1 MTVLLK
7 GLKTV
12 PHVVIVGGGFGGL
25 YAAKAL
31 GKSPVR
37 LTLIDKRNFHL
48 FQPLLYQVATGCLSP
63 GDIASPLRTIVEC
76 QKNTQVLMA
85 EVVDL
90 DPAHHK
96 VILQDGEIAYDY
108 LVLATG
114 STHSYFGKEEWAS
127 RAPGLK
133 TVEDAT
139 LIRSRILTA
148 FEQAEREPDPA
159 RRRRLLTFVIAGG
172 GPTGVELAGA
182 IGELVAYTMRNEFRT
197 VDPLETRIILVEGT
211 DRILGV
217 YPPELSQRAV
227 RELNRLGVSVRTGCL
242 VTDVGD
248 DTVRLKCGDR
258 EETLEIGAIFWA
270 AGVKASPLGLMLHE
284 RAGVAID
291 RPGRVIVE
299 PDLSVPGYPEI
310 FVVGDLAHYAHQDE
324 HPLPGVA
331 PVAMQEG
338 AYVARLIHARV
349 TGTPEPSRFH
359 YKSRGNLAVIGR
371 NEAVADLGGKLR
383 FGGFLA
389 WLIWAA
395 VHIRF
400 LVEFENRVL
409 VFLQWAW
416 AYLTQRRSAR
426 LITETA
432 PGAPGATGARTRR
445 EAVAAKR

>member
-7 GLKTV
+7 GLKTE

-25 YAAKAL
+25 YAAKTLAR
-31 GKSPVR
+31 SPVR
-37 LTLIDKRNFHL
+37 LTLIDRRNFHL
-48 FQPLLYQVATGCLSP
+48 FQPLLYQVATGSLSP
-63 GDIASPLRTIVEC
+63 GDIASPLRTIVER
-76 QKNTQVLMA
+76 QANTQVLMA

-90 DPAHHK
+90 DPARRR
-96 VILQDGEIAYDY
+96 VILQDGEVTYDY
-108 LVLATG
+108 LILATG

-139 LIRSRILTA
+139 LIRGRILTA

-182 IGELVAYTMRNEFRT
+182 IGELVAYTMRDEFRT
-197 VDPLETRIILVEGT
+197 ADPLEARIILVEGSG
-211 DRILGV
+211 RILGT
-217 YPPELSQRAV
+217 YPEKLSAHAA
-227 RELNRLGVSVRTGCL
+227 RELTRLGVTIRTGCL
-242 VTDVGD
+242 VTDVGEE
-248 DTVRLKCGDR
+248 TVRLRCGDR
-258 EETLEIGAIFWA
+258 EETLETGAIFWA

-310 FVVGDLAHYAHQDE
+310 FVVGDLAHYAHQEDQ
-324 HPLPGVA
+324 PLPGVA

-338 AYVARLIHARV
+338 AYVAKLIHARV
-349 TGTPEPSRFH
+349 TRTPEPSRFR
-359 YKSRGNLAVIGR
+359 YRSQGNLAVIGR
-371 NEAVADLGGKLR
+371 NEAVADLGERWR

-389 WLIWAA
+389 WLIWAV
-395 VHIRF
+395 VHIRY

-416 AYLTQRRSAR
+416 AYVTRRGSAR
-426 LITETA
+426 LITETVPPA
-432 PGAPGATGARTRR
+432 SGAAAARSRR
-445 EAVAAKR
+445 EALALKR